1 MAGWKKELQVFGTV
15 RAKSMAQMA
24 DDYVPPEDRKKQR
37 QKKRYNRKEKIAGY
51 LTKEAADV
59 CLNCKRKECFGSD
72 ECFRK
77 HRKEMKANEKQV
89 PASVGHT

>member
-15 RAKSMAQMA
+15 RATSMAHMA
-24 DDYVPPEDRKKQR
+24 DDYVSPEEKRKQG
-37 QKKRYNRKEKIAGY
+37 KRGRGKEKQAGY

-59 CLNCKRKECFGSD
+59 CLNCRRKECFGSD

-77 HRKEMKANEKQV
+77 HRKEMKTNEEQV

>member
-15 RAKSMAQMA
+15 RATSMAHMS
-24 DDYVPPEDRKKQR
+24 DDYVPPEERKKQG
-37 QKKRYNRKEKIAGY
+37 KRGRGKEKLAGY

-72 ECFRK
+72 ECFRRR
-77 HRKEMKANEKQV
+77 RKEMKANEEQV
-89 PASVGHT
+89 PDSRGHT